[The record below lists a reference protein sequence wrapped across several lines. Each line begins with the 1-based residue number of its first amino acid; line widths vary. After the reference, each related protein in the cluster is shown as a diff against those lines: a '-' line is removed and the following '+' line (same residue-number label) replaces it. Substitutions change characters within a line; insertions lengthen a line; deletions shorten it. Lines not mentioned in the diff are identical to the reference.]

1 MSPRSHFSPNSGTP
15 PVHGQRHQQRNSY
28 AASPSFPGPAFP
40 DNSFGVEGG
49 PFNAL
54 LGFDLLQGA
63 PADFPS
69 VVRTEIKNLLERS
82 NDGLSILVYFEKNQ
96 TLSNSLRSK
105 LVQIVIE
112 HECRGDPGRKIT
124 TDRFIELAAMI
135 AKTFPNESPAA
146 YYVPFSIENGRQKN
160 AQGKLWA
167 RYNNQKRLY
176 RSTGL
181 LKSARHHDSLF
192 SDMFFLSAR

>member
-1 MSPRSHFSPNSGTP
+1 MDSMEKLPPDTELISVTPTPYLEPMSPRSHFSPNSGTP

-96 TLSNSLRSK
+96 TLSNSLRYAPSDYFIR
-105 LVQIVIE
+105 V
-112 HECRGDPGRKIT
+112 PGG
-124 TDRFIELAAMI
+124 L
-135 AKTFPNESPAA
+135 
-146 YYVPFSIENGRQKN
+146 EN
-160 AQGKLWA
+160 
-167 RYNNQKRLY
+167 
-176 RSTGL
+176 
-181 LKSARHHDSLF
+181 LKSQGIHGDLKI
-192 SDMFFLSAR
+192 